1 MATKKRGGRRT
12 GAGRPSG
19 ARSRA
24 TKQAKATLSDLARKH
39 TSVALRVLVD
49 VATKGGSESAR
60 VAAANAILDRAYG
73 KPSQSHE
80 HSGPGGAPIQTV
92 DLTRL
97 SGDELAQLEDI
108 FGPLAGPGDYDAPDQ
123 GGEGEA
129 GSGG

>member
-1 MATKKRGGRRT
+1 M
-12 GAGRPSG
+12 
-19 ARSRA
+19 
-24 TKQAKATLSDLARKH
+24 
-39 TSVALRVLVD
+39 
-49 VATKGGSESAR
+49 
-60 VAAANAILDRAYG
+60 AAANAILDRAYG